1 MEAPKLLTETEAA
14 EILRCSTTKIKRL
27 RLKGLLPYYP
37 GRPVL
42 IAESDLLECLEAL
55 KQSVKRPPTPEEKQK
70 ADIAGAR
77 QWALKA
83 KLLKRQR

>member
-1 MEAPKLLTETEAA
+1 MEIPKLLTESEAA
-14 EILRCSTTKIKRL
+14 EFLRCSTAKIKRL
-27 RLKGLLPYYP
+27 RLKGLLPFYP

-42 IAESDLLECLEAL
+42 IAESDLVEYLEAL
-55 KQSVKRPPTPEEKQK
+55 KQNVKCPPTPEEKQK